1 MGYLPVSVSLAGRPC
16 VVIGGGAVAE
26 RKVETLLDLGARVTL
41 ISPALTARLRA
52 VAAGGAVRH
61 LGRRY
66 RAGDLSGNSLV
77 FIATDRDGVNAQ
89 VVRDARGMGLWVN
102 AADDPTNCD
111 FILPSVLRRGA
122 LAVAVSTDG
131 ASPAFARFVRE
142 ELEQVVSRDYAAML
156 DIAAEV
162 RLELRQKGRAAS
174 AEAWRC
180 ALDGQFRGLAATGE
194 REAAKRRLLDSLGGV

>member
-26 RKVETLLDLGARVTL
+26 RKVEVLLDLGARVTL
-41 ISPALTARLRA
+41 ISPVLTAGLHA

-61 LGRRY
+61 LGRQY
-66 RAGDLSGNSLV
+66 RTGDLSGNSMV

-102 AADDPTNCD
+102 AADDPANCD

-122 LAVAVSTDG
+122 LAVAVSTGG

-142 ELEQVVSRDYAAML
+142 ELEQVVSWDYAAML

-174 AEAWRC
+174 AEAWRR

-194 REAAKRRLLDSLGGV
+194 REAAKHRLLDSLGGV